1 MCRTG
6 TPPTPWCGKQ
16 DLLVMDFLLTALC
29 MSVIQLISAGC
40 IIVTVLYRV
49 SPPPSDQPPNKTMIQ
64 QSNLSVKHF
73 SCGLVWLTGCRL
85 YKPVI
90 GAKPKQAA
98 VTFFD
103 WLSHCNASAH
113 LPTCKISF
121 PQHYFAR
128 MGTVA
133 ASLGSCA
140 PDDCDFCKQARAI
153 KIPIPEWH
161 RCSPTFL
168 QSCQVW
174 NVKLSMSVSTKN
186 QILVVAQFLDI
197 PRVHCREIKLY
208 LRPTFVCV
216 YF

>member
-1 MCRTG
+1 MCRMG
-6 TPPTPWCGKQ
+6 TPPTPWCEKQ

-49 SPPPSDQPPNKTMIQ
+49 SPPPSDQPPNKTMKQ
-64 QSNLSVKHF
+64 QSSFSVKHF
-73 SCGLVWLTGCRL
+73 SCGLVRLNGCRL

-103 WLSHCNASAH
+103 WLSQCDARAH
-113 LPTCKISF
+113 LATCKISF

-128 MGTVA
+128 MGTVN

-140 PDDCDFCKQARAI
+140 QDDCDLCKQARAI
-153 KIPIPEWH
+153 KVPIPEW
-161 RCSPTFL
+161 
-168 QSCQVW
+168 Q
-174 NVKLSMSVSTKN
+174 
-186 QILVVAQFLDI
+186 
-197 PRVHCREIKLY
+197 
-208 LRPTFVCV
+208 
-216 YF
+216 